1 MILTPSELKLDTKK
15 DYGTKVCQVYSK
27 LEETICN
34 KQITPAG
41 KCEFYQKGY
50 ITISCK
56 ELENAVQP
64 LVTDLN
70 QDEKN
75 LVLEKAFKKLKDVL
89 WIKKWKLVLESDE
102 TMKLRPVQ

>member
-1 MILTPSELKLDTKK
+1 MILTPSELKMATKK
-15 DYGTKVCQVYSK
+15 DYGAKVCQVYSK
-27 LEETICN
+27 LEETICK
-34 KQITPAG
+34 KQTAPTG

-64 LVTDLN
+64 HVADLT
-70 QDEKN
+70 QEEKN
-75 LVLEKAFKKLKDVL
+75 LVWEKAFKKLKEAL
-89 WIKKWKLVLESDE
+89 WIKKWKLVCGSDE